1 MSLSKIMEKHGKV
14 KPIKKLVEDV
24 SEAACKGIEN
34 LWSEFLEMGDLNMVR
49 ATDSALRLLTGSG
62 DHVKAMKL
70 LEAIYALTEQEP
82 SREFTACQ
90 EYPVLSQMYMEA
102 FLAESEQFI
111 FDVGMDEMIDLVLN
125 EDE

>member
-1 MSLSKIMEKHGKV
+1 MSLAKIMEKHGEV
-14 KPIKKLVEDV
+14 KAIKKLVEDI
-24 SEAACKGIEN
+24 SGAACKGIES
-34 LWSEFLEMGDLNMVR
+34 LWSEFLEIGDLDMVR
-49 ATDSALRLLTGSG
+49 ATDAALRFLTGSG

-90 EYPVLSQMYMEA
+90 EYPVLSQMYMEE

-111 FDVGMDEMIDLVLN
+111 FDVSMDEMIDLVLN
-125 EDE
+125 ESE

>member
-1 MSLSKIMEKHGKV
+1 MSLAKIMEKHGEV
-14 KPIKKLVEDV
+14 KPIKRLVDDV
-24 SEAACKGIEN
+24 SKATCNGIEN
-34 LWSEFLEMGDLNMVR
+34 LWSKFLEIGDLDMVR
-49 ATDSALRLLTGSG
+49 ATDTALRLLTGSG
-62 DHVKAMKL
+62 DYVKAMKL

-82 SREFTACQ
+82 SREFTSCQ
-90 EYPVLSQMYMEA
+90 KYPVLSQMYMET